1 METSF
6 NNINS
11 KKVRVERNEILETY
25 LPFLYDYK
33 ILVKNFGK
41 QILTEFISK

>member
-11 KKVRVERNEILETY
+11 KKVKLKRTKILENY
-25 LPFLYDYK
+25 FPFLYDYK
-33 ILVKNFGK
+33 ILIKNFGK